1 LEFGNKES
9 SSHVGTYTITIKA
22 KAENP
27 DSEAS
32 PFCAIKKLA
41 PILKEMIHSMKLT
54 ARIPVTASMLA
65 LLLITATG
73 CNRLKARD
81 QLTKGVQA
89 FKNARYEEAVNHFQQ
104 SIALDPNYEDAKL
117 YLATAYSYQVV
128 PNLDTP
134 ENLAIAQKALDGFN
148 AVLAKDPKDLT
159 ALKQIASINRNIK
172 KFDIAKEYEKK
183 VIAIAPNDPEAYYTV
198 GFVDWVL
205 AYKNATTILAAD
217 GLTDVGDGNPKK
229 SKAACEKLK
238 AANTDLVNEGLQYL
252 HKAVELNT
260 TYDDA
265 MQYLQLTYRRKADLE
280 CGDEAARKADMA
292 QVDDWIQK
300 AMGARKANE
309 LKKEKAAQ
317 GGVTMQ

>member
-1 LEFGNKES
+1 
-9 SSHVGTYTITIKA
+9 
-22 KAENP
+22 
-27 DSEAS
+27 
-32 PFCAIKKLA
+32 
-41 PILKEMIHSMKLT
+41 MIRPMKFT
-54 ARIPVTASMLA
+54 ARIPVTAALLA

-89 FKNARYEEAVNHFQQ
+89 FKNAQYESAVNHFQN
-104 SIALDPNYEDAKL
+104 SIALDPSYEDAKL

-134 ENLAIAQKALDGFN
+134 ENLAIAQKALDGFQ
-148 AVLAKDPKDLT
+148 AALAKDPNNLT

-172 KFDIAKEYEKK
+172 KFDAAKEYEKK

-198 GFVDWVL
+198 GFVDWTL
-205 AYKNATTILAAD
+205 AYKNAITILAAD
-217 GLTDVGDGNPKK
+217 GLTDQGDGNPKK
-229 SKAACEKLK
+229 SKGACQKLQ

-252 HKAVELNT
+252 NKAVELNP

-280 CGDEAARKADMA
+280 CGNEAARKEDMA
-292 QVDDWIQK
+292 QVDSWIQK
-300 AMGARKANE
+300 AMGARKENE
-309 LKKEKAAQ
+309 LKKEKATQ
-317 GGVTMQ
+317 GGVSMQ

>member
-1 LEFGNKES
+1 
-9 SSHVGTYTITIKA
+9 
-22 KAENP
+22 
-27 DSEAS
+27 
-32 PFCAIKKLA
+32 
-41 PILKEMIHSMKLT
+41 MKFT
-54 ARIPVTASMLA
+54 ARIPVTAALLA

-89 FKNARYEEAVNHFQQ
+89 FKNAQYESAVDHFQN
-104 SIALDPNYEDAKL
+104 SIALDPSYEDAKL

-134 ENLAIAQKALDGFN
+134 ENLAIAQKALDGFQ
-148 AVLAKDPKDLT
+148 AALAKDPNNLT

-172 KFDIAKEYEKK
+172 KFDAAKEYEKK

-198 GFVDWVL
+198 GFVDWTL
-205 AYKNATTILAAD
+205 AYKNAITILAAD
-217 GLTDVGDGNPKK
+217 GLTDQGDGNPKK
-229 SKAACEKLK
+229 SKGACQKLQ

-252 HKAVELNT
+252 NKAVELNP

-292 QVDDWIQK
+292 QVDSWIQK
-300 AMGARKANE
+300 AMGARRENE
-309 LKKEKAAQ
+309 LKKEKATQ
-317 GGVTMQ
+317 GGVSMQ